1 MGIGQGERMTSIP
14 VSDRRWS
21 WFKRAGW
28 FYRPVTLA
36 GLFAT
41 LLPLALCL
49 NVFIAVDRHSHSAT
63 DTLYGVYPFFMT
75 TFLLWSWVADRTA
88 GERGAP

>member
-1 MGIGQGERMTSIP
+1 MNSTN

-28 FYRPVTLA
+28 FYRPATPA
-36 GLFAT
+36 GVIIT
-41 LLPLALCL
+41 LLPLALCV
-49 NVFIAVDRHSHSAT
+49 NVFMAVDRRSHSAT
-63 DTLYGVYPFFMT
+63 DTLYGVYPFFVT

>member
-1 MGIGQGERMTSIP
+1 MGTGQGDRMTSIP

-28 FYRPVTLA
+28 FYLPVTLA
-36 GLFAT
+36 GVFAT

-49 NVFIAVDRHSHSAT
+49 NVFMAVDRHSHSAT